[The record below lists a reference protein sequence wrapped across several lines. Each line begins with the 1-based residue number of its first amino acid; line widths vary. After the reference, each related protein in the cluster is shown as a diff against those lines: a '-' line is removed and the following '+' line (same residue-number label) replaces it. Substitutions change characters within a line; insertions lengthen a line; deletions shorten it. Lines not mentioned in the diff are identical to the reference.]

1 MSNCTSLVALQ
12 LKMSDADQMIQR
24 ATLFNTTVEACVV
37 RMEFTNVYEFMP
49 KLKWV
54 QELMISRRR
63 WMHIPFHQHESKVEL
78 WYTVPKM
85 RHVQPDST
93 NCHPAGACDG
103 WATPTTVAKNTAR
116 GAQYTNTSWFE
127 WAHHARLLSQT
138 HFHTANG
145 CSVQK
150 LQNYCTVGTA

>member
-1 MSNCTSLVALQ
+1 MSNYALPTVAPN
-12 LKMSDADQMIQR
+12 LKFSDEGQMIAYR
-24 ATLFNTTVEACVV
+24 ASRAYKYNAIHQH
-37 RMEFTNVYEFMP
+37 NFMP
-49 KLKWV
+49 GWDSWRFLENLNIV
-54 QELMISRRR
+54 
-63 WMHIPFHQHESKVEL
+63 FHQHRLKVEL
-78 WYTVPKM
+78 GYTVPKM